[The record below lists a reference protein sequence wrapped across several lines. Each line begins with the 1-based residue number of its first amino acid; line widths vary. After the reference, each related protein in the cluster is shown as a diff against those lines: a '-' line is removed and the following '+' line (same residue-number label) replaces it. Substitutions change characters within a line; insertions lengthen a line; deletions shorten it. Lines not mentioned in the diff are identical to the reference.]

1 MTTATTTATAAT
13 TAQTLRAA
21 LNQALHGAMERDP
34 SVVVFGEDVCD
45 PTGGVMKV
53 TEGLSTRFGNR
64 VRDTPISEIAIG
76 GAAVGAAAAGLRP
89 VVEIMIMD
97 FISITMDQVQ
107 NHGAQLHY
115 ITNGALKIPLTVR
128 VTCGAGSGVGAT
140 HSQSLETWLMHSPGF
155 KIAAPSSP
163 AEAKGLLTA
172 CIYDDD
178 PCVFIEYVAGY
189 GMQGPVP
196 EGEYRLPVGVADI
209 ARTGEDITLI
219 SYGPSIPMCL
229 QAAAE
234 LEKVGINAEV
244 IDLRWLLP
252 LDTETILA
260 SVSKTRRAV
269 IVHQARGFLGPGAEI
284 AALLQEQLFKK
295 LLRPVLRVA
304 PPFVPVPASPALEQ
318 AYYPSVADIVAA
330 ATYTGDNY

>member
-1 MTTATTTATAAT
+1 MATATTTT
-13 TAQTLRAA
+13 TTETLRTA

-34 SVVVFGEDVCD
+34 SVVVFGEDICD
-45 PTGGVMKV
+45 PSGGVMKV

-89 VVEIMIMD
+89 VFEIMIMD
-97 FISITMDQVQ
+97 FISIAMDQVQ

-115 ITNGALKIPLTVR
+115 ITNGALKVPLTMR

-155 KIAAPSSP
+155 KVAAPSSP
-163 AEAKGLLTA
+163 AEAKGLLTE

-178 PCVFIEYVAGY
+178 PCIFIEYVASY
-189 GMQGPVP
+189 AMQGPVP
-196 EGEYRLPVGVADI
+196 EGEYRLPVGKANI
-209 ARTGEDITLI
+209 ARPGEDITLI

-229 QAAAE
+229 QAATE
-234 LEKVGINAEV
+234 LEKTGINAEV

-260 SVSKTRRAV
+260 SVTKTRRAV
-269 IVHQARGFLGPGAEI
+269 VVHQARGFLGPGAEI
-284 AALLQEQLFKK
+284 AALLQERLFTQL
-295 LLRPVLRVA
+295 LGPVLRVA
-304 PPFVPVPASPALEQ
+304 APFVPVPASPSLEQ
-318 AYYPSVADIVAA
+318 AYFPSVADIVAA
-330 ATYTGDNY
+330 ATYTSDNR